1 MPDNSKACTDGT
13 EAARSIILYIKFL
26 RQSSATCLIPCKVL
40 TAVSLSG
47 RSGGQVKAKDYFY
60 SLADIEFQP
69 WIETAKERTLY
80 SSLSLFA
87 EVGGY
92 VGIFVG
98 YSLLNLAES
107 IYNILSKGYSQS
119 E

>member
-1 MPDNSKACTDGT
+1 M
-13 EAARSIILYIKFL
+13 
-26 RQSSATCLIPCKVL
+26 
-40 TAVSLSG
+40 SLSG
-47 RSGGQVKAKDYFY
+47 RSGGQVKAAKDYSY
-60 SLADIEFQP
+60 SMADIEFQP
-69 WIETAKERTLY
+69 WIETAQERALY
-80 SSLSLFA
+80 TSLSLFA

-98 YSLLNLAES
+98 YSLLNLAEI